1 MRGSHLD
8 DGSLFVGDLN
18 PLYELDMHKGSDI
31 EKSWNNLLRRN
42 PSRIYYGHAKTATF
56 AENDMPVETQKND
69 ESGSD
74 GLGYKLVSRVI
85 KYIDKG
91 YNVDKIRKKTG
102 ADQELIEDI
111 NRMYLTHPGVSI
123 QGILDRIEIKNR

>member
-1 MRGSHLD
+1 
-8 DGSLFVGDLN
+8 
-18 PLYELDMHKGSDI
+18 
-31 EKSWNNLLRRN
+31 
-42 PSRIYYGHAKTATF
+42 
-56 AENDMPVETQKND
+56 MPVETQEND
-69 ESGSD
+69 KISSD

-91 YNVDKIRKKTG
+91 YNVDRIRKKTG
-102 ADQELIEDI
+102 ADRELIEDI

>member
-1 MRGSHLD
+1 MIND
-8 DGSLFVGDLN
+8 VG
-18 PLYELDMHKGSDI
+18 HV
-31 EKSWNNLLRRN
+31 
-42 PSRIYYGHAKTATF
+42 KTATF
-56 AENDMPVETQKND
+56 AENDMQLETQKND
-69 ESGSD
+69 ESSSD

-91 YNVDKIRKKTG
+91 YNVDRIRKKTG
-102 ADQELIEDI
+102 ADRELIEDI